1 MALRTR
7 GEQLSMVDHRSTT
20 YRPRRAFIEAENE
33 PAKPEH
39 PAGQDRNKGRPVT
52 PPVVHEE
59 PPKPLYRD
67 QTRTNGWYSPE
78 SRAVP
83 APEIGPPPDESWY
96 SASRAA
102 PGPEINPPPDE
113 SWYSASRAAPA
124 PEINPPPDESWHSP
138 ASRAAPAPE
147 IDPPTDETSRLVTSP
162 HHRQSGGQETTAILP
177 RSRPGQ
183 HRSEA
188 PRDAIDD
195 YGEDERK
202 PLSRRA
208 KLMLLIGALSIVMV
222 IGFAVGYAV
231 LTAAS
236 QSQGRRSGTGTSSN
250 ASQPPGQTDTA
261 ALTDDSMLNPS
272 QARLLVRDRTW
283 KVELTERNPSED
295 APTAAC
301 FGGEPLEGQPP
312 PQQKI
317 LHVLNGGGK
326 NAPKALHE
334 AMAYSSPNEAA
345 QAYAIAS
352 KTLGSCAISGLYIQS
367 GHAVSG
373 VGDQAA
379 GVVVMDGTKSR
390 AAHSVVVN
398 QTGRVVNVIDATQP
412 SQPLAIAAVARA
424 LGDVNKVQCDPAGGE
439 CGGVP
444 SVKDGPPPPGGDE
457 RGFLATGDLPPAGAK
472 PSPWTATP
480 IELPKEEFKGSQCEK
495 SVNWATVSAKS
506 KSSRVYLS
514 GAKFFGLNEIVL
526 TTKDAK
532 TAAGMVDK
540 LKSDLTKCE
549 KTVLTATVSGPKKVT
564 SVGAQNT
571 KITGWTATVSHKSTL
586 GKTKFRVGIVAA
598 GPKVVYTF
606 LNPQG
611 DYDFSAEQW
620 DTVALR
626 AGERATQQ

>member
-1 MALRTR
+1 MGIRAANPGKPAMALRTR

-20 YRPRRAFIEAENE
+20 YRPRRAFIEPEIE

-39 PAGQDRNKGRPVT
+39 PAGPDRNKGRPAA
-52 PPVVHEE
+52 PVVDEG

-67 QTRTNGWYSPE
+67 QVRTNGRY
-78 SRAVP
+78 
-83 APEIGPPPDESWY
+83 
-96 SASRAA
+96 
-102 PGPEINPPPDE
+102 
-113 SWYSASRAAPA
+113 
-124 PEINPPPDESWHSP
+124 SP
-138 ASRAAPAPE
+138 ASRAAPASETDPPTDENWYSALRAAPAPE
-147 IDPPTDETSRLVTSP
+147 TDPPTDETSLLVNSRRR
-162 HHRQSGGQETTAILP
+162 RQHGGDENTAILP

-195 YGEDERK
+195 YDEDERN

-208 KLMLLIGALSIVMV
+208 KLALLVGAVSIVVV
-222 IGFAVGYAV
+222 IGFAVSYAV
-231 LTAAS
+231 LTATS
-236 QSQGRRSGTGTSSN
+236 QSRGRAGGTATSTN
-250 ASQPPGQTDTA
+250 ASQLPDQTNPA

-283 KVELTERNPSED
+283 KVESTQRNPSED

-301 FGGEPLEGQPP
+301 FGGEPLEGQPT

-317 LHVLNGGGK
+317 LRVLHGGGK

-334 AMAYSSPNEAA
+334 AMAYSSANEAA
-345 QAYAIAS
+345 LAYAIAS
-352 KTLGSCAISGLYIQS
+352 KTLGTCAVSGLYVQS

-373 VGDQAA
+373 IGDQAA
-379 GVVVMDGTKSR
+379 GVVVIDGTKSR
-390 AAHSVVVN
+390 AAHSVVLN
-398 QTGRVVNVIDATQP
+398 QTGSIVNVIDATQP
-412 SQPLAIAAVARA
+412 SQPFAIAAVARA
-424 LGDVNKVQCDPAGGE
+424 LGEVNKVQCEPAGGA

-472 PSPWTATP
+472 PAPWTATP
-480 IELPKEEFKGSQCEK
+480 IELPKEDFKGSQCEK

-514 GAKFFGLNEIVL
+514 GTRFFGLNEIVL
-526 TTKDAK
+526 TTKDPK

-540 LKSDLTKCE
+540 LRSDLAKCE

-571 KITGWTATVSHKSTL
+571 KITGWTAIVSHKSTL

-611 DYDFSAEQW
+611 DYDFTAGQW
-620 DTVALR
+620 DTVAVR
-626 AGERATQQ
+626 AGERATQE